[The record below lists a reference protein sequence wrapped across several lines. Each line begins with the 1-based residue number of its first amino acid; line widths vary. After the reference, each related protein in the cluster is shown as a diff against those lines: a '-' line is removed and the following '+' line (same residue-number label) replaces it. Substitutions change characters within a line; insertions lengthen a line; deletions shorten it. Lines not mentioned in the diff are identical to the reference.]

1 MGPLADIRIV
11 ELAALGP
18 APFCAMM
25 LSDMG
30 ADVLRIERKSQTSS
44 ETSKSETSL
53 GFSPGSSDFMARG
66 RRTLALDLK
75 DAGDLE
81 QLRQLLRYADVVME
95 GFRPGVVERLG
106 IGPDVCLADNPR
118 LIYAR
123 MTGWG
128 QDGPM
133 AHLPGHDI
141 NYLAMSGTLDM
152 IGTSEEPVIP
162 LNLLGDFGGGGMY
175 LAFGIV
181 CALHERMRSGRGQ
194 VVDAAIVDGVASL
207 STFIHGLE
215 ASGQWGAGRGTN
227 VLDGGAP
234 FYAIY
239 RTSDGRYIAVGAI
252 EPKFFANLIGK
263 LGTTEIGLA
272 DQWKRQRWPDMR
284 RNFQAIFSTR
294 TRDEWQ
300 AIFEGSEACVSTV
313 LTLQEAQND
322 PHNRARQVFVATG
335 AQFQAAPAPRF
346 SRSRP
351 EIAKT
356 RDETIAAAIEKWAR
370 SANAE
375 GRGT

>member
-1 MGPLADIRIV
+1 MGPLADIRVV

-30 ADVLRIERKSQTSS
+30 ADVLRIARKS

-75 DAGDLE
+75 DAVDLE
-81 QLRQLLRYADVVME
+81 QLRQLLRSADVVME
-95 GFRPGVVERLG
+95 GFRPGVMERLG
-106 IGPDVCLADNPR
+106 IGPDVCLAENPR

-128 QDGPM
+128 QEGPM

-152 IGTSEEPVIP
+152 MGTPKEPVFP

-215 ASGQWGAGRGTN
+215 ASGQWGAGRGGN
-227 VLDGGAP
+227 LLDGGAP

-239 RTSDGRYIAVGAI
+239 RTSDDRHLAVGAI

-263 LGTTEIGLA
+263 LSIIDIAPA
-272 DQWKRQRWPDMR
+272 DQWKREQWPDMHR
-284 RNFQAIFSTR
+284 CFQKIFSTR
-294 TRDEWQ
+294 SRDEWQ
-300 AIFEGSEACVSTV
+300 AIFDGSEACVSPV
-313 LTLQEAQND
+313 LTLQEAQSD

-335 AQFQAAPAPRF
+335 GQLQAAPAPRF
-346 SRSRP
+346 SRSQP
-351 EIAKT
+351 EIAEAS
-356 RDETIAAAIEKWAR
+356 DETIEAAIKKWAR
-370 SANAE
+370 SANVE

>member
-30 ADVLRIERKSQTSS
+30 ADVLRIERKS
-44 ETSKSETSL
+44 ETSKTETSQ
-53 GFSPGSSDFMARG
+53 GFSPGSFDFMARG

-81 QLRQLLRYADVVME
+81 KLRQLLRYADVVME
-95 GFRPGVVERLG
+95 GFRPGVMERLG
-106 IGPDVCLADNPR
+106 ISPDVCLADNPR

-152 IGTSEEPVIP
+152 IGTSEAPVIP

-207 STFIHGLE
+207 STFIHGLQ
-215 ASGQWGAGRGTN
+215 ASGQCGGGRGDN
-227 VLDGGAP
+227 LLDGGAP

-239 RTSDGRYIAVGAI
+239 QTSDGRHIAVGAI
-252 EPKFFANLIGK
+252 EHKFFANLIGK
-263 LGTTEIGLA
+263 LGATEIGPA

-284 RNFQAIFSTR
+284 HNFQAIFSTR

-300 AIFEGSEACVSTV
+300 AIFEGSEACVSPV

-322 PHNRARQVFVATG
+322 PHNRARQVFVAAG
-335 AQFQAAPAPRF
+335 AQLQAGPAPRF

-370 SANAE
+370 LANAE